1 MGSAWSN
8 STLTAELHQQHVNFV
23 NFFTLMPYSQFT
35 TITKVKEAFN
45 LSTVEGVRF
54 LPEIAPISPSN
65 TLQDYLEETLPIAI
79 ATGSEKARSEL
90 IIAPVLVEVRR
101 LLNRIVSLFSGEDF
115 TVDESL
121 GLNGRCDFLI
131 SRSPEMLAIEAP
143 AVVIVEA
150 KQADLKTGFG
160 QCVAEMVAAQKFN
173 EAKEKSIPT
182 IYGSVSNGVQ
192 WQFLKLERQTVTID
206 LTIYPLPPVEQ
217 ILSFLVWMVQQV

>member
-1 MGSAWSN
+1 
-8 STLTAELHQQHVNFV
+8 
-23 NFFTLMPYSQFT
+23 MPYSQFT

-45 LSTVEGVRF
+45 LSTLEGIRF
-54 LPEIAPISPSN
+54 LPEIAAIPPSN
-65 TLQDYLEETLPIAI
+65 TLEDYLAETLPIAI

-101 LLNRIVSLFSGEDF
+101 ILNRKVTLFSGEDF

-143 AVVIVEA
+143 AVVIIEA

-173 EAKEKSIPT
+173 DAKTKSIPI

-192 WQFLKLERQTVTID
+192 WQFLKLEGQTITID
-206 LTIYPLPPVEQ
+206 LVIYPLPPVEQ
-217 ILSFLVWMVQQV
+217 ILGFLVWMVQEG